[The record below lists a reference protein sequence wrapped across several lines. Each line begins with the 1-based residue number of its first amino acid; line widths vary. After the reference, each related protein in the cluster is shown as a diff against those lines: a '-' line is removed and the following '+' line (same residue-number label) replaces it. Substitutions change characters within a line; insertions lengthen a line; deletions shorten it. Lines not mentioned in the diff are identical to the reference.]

1 MSIWHI
7 FISENLSVYG
17 RYVVGLFSVWV
28 RDCRSAVG
36 YNSSSVLMIGF
47 QSVWCR
53 LCIGLKS
60 GDSIPNLTRNDPD
73 MNPTGFTVS
82 SATLSVAD
90 SWQIHWKFCGFCR
103 FRVGLAGVTGVLHW
117 CLFPRC
123 FVTRVSNIKIIP
135 SWAHRLF
142 ATPVHTLLYTS
153 HHYAGQ
159 GVVMSIFSKKYFNR
173 EYWEFGLVK
182 SFLFTVCGKKYCK
195 SHDLGNAVRG
205 AKRPSYLLSQPS
217 AWRRDWEY
225 LPHDDAAPADW
236 RLWWGLQICRV

>member
-7 FISENLSVYG
+7 FISEYLSVYG

-90 SWQIHWKFCGFCR
+90 SWQIHWKFCEFCR
-103 FRVGLAGVTGVLHW
+103 FRVGLAGVTGVLID
-117 CLFPRC
+117 
-123 FVTRVSNIKIIP
+123 VTDMMKSCIIC
-135 SWAHRLF
+135 
-142 ATPVHTLLYTS
+142 
-153 HHYAGQ
+153 Q
-159 GVVMSIFSKKYFNR
+159 N
-173 EYWEFGLVK
+173 
-182 SFLFTVCGKKYCK
+182 
-195 SHDLGNAVRG
+195 DAVEPLW
-205 AKRPSYLLSQPS
+205 KDHL
-217 AWRRDWEY
+217 
-225 LPHDDAAPADW
+225 
-236 RLWWGLQICRV
+236 LWWS